1 MTLGQRVRQR
11 REEKGMSLS
20 ALARSSQ
27 VSKGYLSQIENDSA
41 PRPSGETLYRMATAL
56 GTTVADLLG
65 REVEVATI
73 AVSPSLREFAREASL
88 PEADVSMLAGIR
100 YRGEQ
105 PRNSADWRYLYE
117 SIRRTIR
124 GGSEPNE
131 A

>member
-1 MTLGQRVRQR
+1 MTLGQRVRMR

-20 ALARSSQ
+20 ALARAAK

-41 PRPSGETLYRMATAL
+41 PRPSGETLFKMASTL

-65 REVEVATI
+65 REIEPTERAI
-73 AVSPSLREFAREASL
+73 SPILLDFARQAQL
-88 PEADVSMLAGIR
+88 PEADVQMLAGIR

-105 PRNSADWRYLYE
+105 PRSVDDWRYLYE

-124 GGSEPNE
+124 GGEGDE
-131 A
+131 

>member
-20 ALARSSQ
+20 ALARASG

-41 PRPSGETLYRMATAL
+41 PRPSAETLYRMASTL

-65 REVEVATI
+65 REVETASRD
-73 AVSPSLREFAREASL
+73 VSPSLREFAIAAAL
-88 PEADVSMLAGIR
+88 PEADVDMLSGIR
-100 YRGEQ
+100 YRGQQ
-105 PRNSADWRYLYE
+105 PRSVEDWRYLYE

-124 GGSEPNE
+124 GGGDADGS
-131 A
+131 